1 MELRHLLY
9 FKAVAELLHFSKAA
23 VQLHI
28 SQPPLTRQIKEL
40 EKELGVL
47 LFRRNN
53 KRVELTEAGAYFLK
67 ECDTLIRQL
76 ERSKQLVKQIHES
89 TSGEFKI
96 GYISSTPKTAL
107 ANVLKALRQRYPLL
121 KTRLYEVSTS
131 KQIKALEEGKL
142 DVGIIRAPIHSVQLH
157 IESLDL
163 DKFALVCPV
172 NMPYEVNAA
181 WLKEQTFISYN
192 SNYAPDYH
200 NKLLDCCNRL
210 GFYPEIMHECNNMHS
225 ILCMVENELGIA
237 LVPVSVKDQ
246 YPYLK
251 LVFTEFS
258 NIHVSTEIVLAHH
271 QHTIHPALNYF
282 KRMYNSFYNKNVD
295 RLV

>member
-9 FKAVAELLHFSKAA
+9 FKAVAELLHFSNAA
-23 VQLHI
+23 TQLHI

-53 KRVELTEAGAYFLK
+53 KRVELTDAGAYFLK
-67 ECDTLIRQL
+67 ECKALIGQL

-89 TSGEFKI
+89 VAGEFKI
-96 GYISSTPKTAL
+96 GYISSTPQVGI
-107 ANVLKALRQRYPLL
+107 ANVLKALKKQYPLL

-142 DVGIIRAPIHSVQLH
+142 DVGIMRAPIQSIQLH
-157 IESLDL
+157 IESLKS
-163 DKFALVCPV
+163 DKFALVCPI
-172 NMPYEVNAA
+172 NMSYELSAD

-192 SNYAPDYH
+192 SNYARDYYY
-200 NKLLDCCNRL
+200 KLLECCNRL

-246 YPYLK
+246 YPYMK
-251 LVFTEFS
+251 LVFTEL
-258 NIHVSTEIVLAHH
+258 NDIQVSTEIVLAHH
-271 QHTIHPALNYF
+271 LHTTHPALNYF
-282 KRMYNSFYNKNVD
+282 KQIYKRFEC
-295 RLV
+295 